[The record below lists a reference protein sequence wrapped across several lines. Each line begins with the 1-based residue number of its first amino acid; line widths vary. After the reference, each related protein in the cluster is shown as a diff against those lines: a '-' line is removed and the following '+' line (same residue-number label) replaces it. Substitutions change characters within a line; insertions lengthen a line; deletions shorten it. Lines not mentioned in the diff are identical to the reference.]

1 MFNSLSDKI
10 LNVLG
15 TFKKKSVITEKDL
28 KNTLRDLRIALL
40 EADVSIKVVM
50 SFIKN
55 VEEKAIG
62 SNIYNTI
69 TPYQM
74 IVKILH
80 QEIIN
85 TLSDGSELLIQ
96 KNHTVYMLVGLQG
109 SGKTTSAAKL
119 AYFLKNKHKKRI
131 LLASVDTF
139 RMAAYEQLKVL
150 ASQISVDF
158 FTHDVKQTPLQ
169 IAKDA
174 YKFSQEKGY
183 DALILDTAGR
193 ISTDKELMDEIS
205 NIKNNINPQEIL
217 FVADSMIG
225 QSSSTVAQ
233 EFHSKV
239 NLTGIILSKVDGDS
253 RGGSALSMKL
263 ATNVPIKFSGIGEK
277 VDKLE
282 IFNPI
287 QIADRIL
294 GKGDI
299 ISLVDKVA
307 ELSQEEDDEE
317 MMKNITKGTFTLV
330 DYKKQLQTMGKMGG
344 ISSIF
349 SMIPGLS
356 SLKDKIDTNKMDNN
370 ILKKQ
375 TALIDSMTK
384 QERLNPKIIQASRKI
399 RIANGSGLKVQD
411 INILLKQHE
420 KSSEM
425 MKKFKNLGLKGI
437 TNMFKSL
444 KG

>member
-85 TLSDGSELLIQ
+85 TLSDGSDLLIQ

-139 RMAAYEQLKVL
+139 RMAAYEQLQIL

-158 FTHDVKQTPLQ
+158 FTHDIKSTPLTPNS
-169 IAKDA
+169 IDLTLVAVPH
-174 YKFSQEKGY
+174 
-183 DALILDTAGR
+183 
-193 ISTDKELMDEIS
+193 S
-205 NIKNNINPQEIL
+205 N
-217 FVADSMIG
+217 
-225 QSSSTVAQ
+225 
-233 EFHSKV
+233 
-239 NLTGIILSKVDGDS
+239 
-253 RGGSALSMKL
+253 L
-263 ATNVPIKFSGIGEK
+263 A
-277 VDKLE
+277 
-282 IFNPI
+282 
-287 QIADRIL
+287 
-294 GKGDI
+294 
-299 ISLVDKVA
+299 VDKVIA
-307 ELSQEEDDEE
+307 SAPIVFDCTGS
-317 MMKNITKGTFTLV
+317 ITGAHHL
-330 DYKKQLQTMGKMGG
+330 
-344 ISSIF
+344 
-349 SMIPGLS
+349 
-356 SLKDKIDTNKMDNN
+356 
-370 ILKKQ
+370 
-375 TALIDSMTK
+375 
-384 QERLNPKIIQASRKI
+384 
-399 RIANGSGLKVQD
+399 
-411 INILLKQHE
+411 
-420 KSSEM
+420 
-425 MKKFKNLGLKGI
+425 
-437 TNMFKSL
+437 
-444 KG
+444 

>member
-85 TLSDGSELLIQ
+85 TLSDGSDLLIQ

-139 RMAAYEQLKVL
+139 RMAAYEQLQIL

-158 FTHDVKQTPLQ
+158 FTHDIKSTPLQ
-169 IAKDA
+169 IAKEA

-183 DALILDTAGR
+183 DTLILDTAGR
-193 ISTDKELMDEIS
+193 ISTDKELMDEI
-205 NIKNNINPQEIL
+205 
-217 FVADSMIG
+217 
-225 QSSSTVAQ
+225 
-233 EFHSKV
+233 
-239 NLTGIILSKVDGDS
+239 
-253 RGGSALSMKL
+253 
-263 ATNVPIKFSGIGEK
+263 
-277 VDKLE
+277 
-282 IFNPI
+282 
-287 QIADRIL
+287 
-294 GKGDI
+294 
-299 ISLVDKVA
+299 
-307 ELSQEEDDEE
+307 
-317 MMKNITKGTFTLV
+317 
-330 DYKKQLQTMGKMGG
+330 
-344 ISSIF
+344 
-349 SMIPGLS
+349 
-356 SLKDKIDTNKMDNN
+356 KMDFDPNYGSTFYINN
-370 ILKKQ
+370 KFFG
-375 TALIDSMTK
+375 
-384 QERLNPKIIQASRKI
+384 EI
-399 RIANGSGLKVQD
+399 RDITFATRVANIWLHPNSTFKETRD
-411 INILLKQHE
+411 FLLKNE
-420 KSSEM
+420 
-425 MKKFKNLGLKGI
+425 
-437 TNMFKSL
+437 
-444 KG
+444 